1 MEHSL
6 EHTKAGRNISTGYI
20 DGEDLKVGVES
31 KEKLTLDEM
40 LEMIFEK
47 GLLVSFQPVIRDK

>member
-6 EHTKAGRNISTGYI
+6 EHAEAVTALSTGYI
-20 DGEDLKVGVES
+20 DGEDLKIGVES

-40 LEMIFEK
+40 LDLCFLK
-47 GLLVSFQPVIRDK
+47 GLLCSFQPVIRDK